1 MIPEEI
7 NEKWENAVWFISN
20 YAIEADF
27 GTIVREWD
35 ESFTMEEFIQQ
46 MDDDIIDLRESVD
59 EMSEVITWLKA
70 NKEKV

>member
-1 MIPEEI
+1 MIPKEI
-7 NEKWENAVWFISN
+7 EEKWQNAVWFISN
-20 YAIEADF
+20 YVVDDDF
-27 GTIVREWD
+27 GAIVRDWD
-35 ESFTMEEFIQQ
+35 ETFTMEEFIQQ